1 MNPRQIGLIKES
13 WDKIF
18 PIADKAAEL
27 FYGKLFEIDPE
38 LKKLF
43 PEDMTEQGRKLM
55 TMINTA
61 VNSLDNL
68 EAVVPA
74 IQESGKRHVDYGVK
88 DEDYD
93 TVGEALIW
101 TLGAGLG
108 DAFTDDVKQAWVAVY
123 GVLATTMKDAA
134 AKSAAA

>member
-1 MNPRQIGLIKES
+1 MNPREIGLIKES
-13 WDKIF
+13 WDMVY

-27 FYGKLFEIDPE
+27 FYGKLFELNPE

-55 TMINTA
+55 IMINTA

-74 IQESGKRHVDYGVK
+74 VQESGRRHIDYGVK

-101 TLGAGLG
+101 TLGKGLG
-108 DAFTDDVKQAWVAVY
+108 DAFTDEVKQAWVAVY
-123 GVLATTMKDAA
+123 TLLATTMKDAA
-134 AKSAAA
+134 AKVAA

>member
-13 WDKIF
+13 WDKVY
-18 PIADKAAEL
+18 PTGDKAADL
-27 FYGKLFEIDPE
+27 FYDKLFELDPE

-55 TMINTA
+55 TMINVA

-68 EAVVPA
+68 ATVVPA
-74 IQESGKRHVDYGVK
+74 VQESGRRHMNYGVK

-108 DAFTDDVKQAWVAVY
+108 DDFTDDVKQAWVEVY
-123 GVLATTMKDAA
+123 TLLATTMKDAA
-134 AKSAAA
+134 NSAAA

>member
-13 WDKIF
+13 WAKVY

-27 FYGKLFEIDPE
+27 FYAKLFELDPE
-38 LKKLF
+38 LQKLF
-43 PEDMTEQGRKLM
+43 PTDMTEQGRKLM
-55 TMINTA
+55 TMINVA
-61 VNSLDNL
+61 VSSLDNL
-68 EAVVPA
+68 AAVVPA
-74 IQESGKRHVDYGVK
+74 VQESGRRHVNYGVK

-108 DAFTDDVKQAWVAVY
+108 DDFTDDVKQAWVEVY
-123 GVLATTMKDAA
+123 TLLAATMKEAA
-134 AKSAAA
+134 NSAAA

>member
-13 WDKIF
+13 WDKVF
-18 PIADKAAEL
+18 PIADKAAKL
-27 FYGKLFEIDPE
+27 FYGKLFELDPE

-74 IQESGKRHVDYGVK
+74 VQESGKRHVDYGVK

-101 TLGAGLG
+101 TLGVGLG
-108 DAFTDDVKQAWVAVY
+108 DDFTDDVKQAWVAVY

-134 AKSAAA
+134 AKNVAA